1 MKYKI
6 LAIGAVLLLC
16 VAAALAADVT
26 GKWVAETQGR
36 NGPQQTTFN
45 FKQEGTNLT
54 GTVTTM
60 RQGNPVESP
69 ISNGKVEGDTLSFT
83 QTMSM
88 MGNEMKVNWKGTIS
102 GDEIKLTRTF
112 EGGPGGG
119 PGGGMGGG
127 GGRGPGMGEIVAKR
141 AK

>member
-36 NGPQQTTFN
+36 NGPQQITFN
-45 FKQEGTNLT
+45 LKQEGTKVT
-54 GTVTTM
+54 GSITTT
-60 RQGNPVESP
+60 RGENP
-69 ISNGKVEGDTLSFT
+69 ISDGKIEGDDVSFV
-83 QTMSM
+83 QTMSFG
-88 MGNEMKVNWKGTIS
+88 GNEMKMVWKGKVS
-102 GDEIKLTRTF
+102 GDEIKFTRTM
-112 EGGPGGG
+112 EGG

-127 GGRGPGMGEIVAKR
+127 RGPGAQEIVAKR